1 MSVELQSGEVAV
13 CRSPADGSVRGGR
26 ILDDGARENRRP
38 NVSGDLPSVL
48 QAAPM
53 FRRALLG
60 YDRFQVDT
68 YVQWAEEELATGD
81 HERERLVARYLDLQG
96 TLEES
101 RQLLAHSA
109 GGGEFLQVSRRI
121 GSLLAAAADEAES
134 IRADAEAGRSAA
146 MAEAGQTVAR
156 AEQLLAEATVEAER
170 VRAEAA
176 AEAAGRLTE
185 ARRVAAEARHQAD
198 ALRARARAEAES
210 RLQSVQLI
218 ERRADERAEEIRL
231 HAARTAA

>member
-96 TLEES
+96 TLEET
-101 RQLLAHSA
+101 RELLSHSA

-121 GSLLAAAADEAES
+121 GSLLAAAADEAEGM
-134 IRADAEAGRSAA
+134 RADAAAGRSAA
-146 MAEAGQTVAR
+146 MAEARQTIAR
-156 AEQLLAEATVEAER
+156 AEELLADAAADAER
-170 VRAEAA
+170 VRTEAVN
-176 AEAAGRLTE
+176 EAAGTLTE
-185 ARRVAAEARHQAD
+185 ARRVKAEADAQAA
-198 ALRARARAEAES
+198 ALRAEARAEAES
-210 RLQSVQLI
+210 RLQSVQVI
-218 ERRADERAEEIRL
+218 EQRAVEQAEQLRHRA
-231 HAARTAA
+231 AD

>member
-26 ILDDGARENRRP
+26 ILDDGARGNRRP
-38 NVSGDLPSVL
+38 NVSGDLPTML

-53 FRRALLG
+53 FRHALLG

-81 HERERLVARYLDLQG
+81 HERERLVARYLDLQS
-96 TLEES
+96 TLDETRE
-101 RQLLAHSA
+101 LLSHSA

-134 IRADAEAGRSAA
+134 MRAAAAPGRSAA
-146 MAEAGQTVAR
+146 LAEAGQTIAR
-156 AEQLLAEATVEAER
+156 AEQLLADATAEAER
-170 VRAEAA
+170 VRTEAA
-176 AEAAGRLTE
+176 
-185 ARRVAAEARHQAD
+185 
-198 ALRARARAEAES
+198 
-210 RLQSVQLI
+210 
-218 ERRADERAEEIRL
+218 
-231 HAARTAA
+231 